1 MLLIN
6 LLTFLNDIQKFFKN
20 IPDLIL
26 TLSNDI
32 LVLPEKLQVI
42 IRTITNIIRYHG
54 NEKFY
59 QGLLIVIVIAIM
71 IYIFYYLF
79 KHIK

>member
-1 MLLIN
+1 MLLIK

-32 LVLPEKLQVI
+32 LVLPEKLKVI
-42 IRTITNIIRYHG
+42 IRTLTNIIRYHG

-79 KHIK
+79 KRIK